1 MIRVLQ
7 ILPWGLKLG
16 GVEATLMSYYRAINR
31 SKVQFDFF
39 VPTEN
44 KKGEKQIFEAE
55 AVSLG
60 ARIFKHPTSMKYPLR
75 SAIALFQVLRKH
87 KEYKIIHIYARH
99 TVFPAL
105 DMFVAKL
112 NGVPIRIV
120 YSCGTETEYPLL
132 FEIFRPMVKLL
143 ATHWLA
149 GSTEAGEF
157 MFGKKARERLIISA
171 RARDL
176 EAFRYNPT
184 RRGEVREKLELSNF
198 YVIIQVGRL
207 DSNKNHGLIMEAFSR
222 ALTENKEMILMIVGE
237 GELLSELNEN
247 VNRLQIGDN
256 VRFMGSRDD
265 VADLMQAADILVLPS
280 QREGLP
286 GVAIEAQAAGLP
298 CLLADTITTQV
309 KVTDLVEFLPIDKGI
324 EIWVKRLLF
333 YRGFER
339 PDTSK
344 ELRRSGYDIHD
355 AAKTLENFYYE
366 ALNEGYDRN

>member
-7 ILPWGLKLG
+7 ILPWGLKIG

-31 SKVQFDFF
+31 TKVQFDFV
-39 VPTEN
+39 VPIEN
-44 KKGEKQIFEAE
+44 KKGEQQIFEAE

-60 ARIFKHPTSMKYPLR
+60 ARIYRHPTSMKYPLR
-75 SAIALFQVLRKH
+75 SAIALFRLLRKH
-87 KEYKIIHIYARH
+87 KEYKIIHVYARH

-105 DMFVAKL
+105 DAFAAKL
-112 NGVPIRIV
+112 SGVRIRMV
-120 YSCGTETEYPLL
+120 YSSGTNTEHPVL

-149 GSTEAGEF
+149 GSTEAGDF

-184 RRGEVREKLELSNF
+184 RRGEVRDKLDLNNA
-198 YVIIQVGRL
+198 YVIIHVGRM
-207 DSNKNHGLIMEAFSR
+207 DSNKNHGLIIEAFSR
-222 ALTENKEMILMIVGE
+222 ALTDDKEMILMLVGE
-237 GELLSELNEN
+237 GELLSELNEK

-256 VRFMGSRDD
+256 VRFMGRRDD
-265 VADLMQAADILVLPS
+265 VADLMQAADLMVLPS
-280 QREGLP
+280 LREGLP

-298 CLLADTITTQV
+298 CLLADTITAQA

-324 EIWVKRLLF
+324 DIWAKRLLF
-333 YRGFER
+333 YRGFKR
-339 PDTSK
+339 RDTSS
-344 ELRRSGYDIHD
+344 ELKQSGYDIHD
-355 AAKTLENFYYE
+355 AAKTLENFYHE
-366 ALNEGYDRN
+366 ALNEAYG

>member
-16 GVEATLMSYYRAINR
+16 GVEATVMSYYRAIDR

-39 VPTEN
+39 VPIEN

-60 ARIFKHPTSMKYPLR
+60 ARIFRHPTSMKYPLR
-75 SAIALFQVLRKH
+75 SAIALFRLLKKH
-87 KEYKIIHIYARH
+87 KEYKIIHVYARH

-105 DMFVAKL
+105 DTFVAKL
-112 NGVPIRIV
+112 TGVRVRIV
-120 YSCGTETEYPLL
+120 YSCGTETEYPVL
-132 FEIFRPMVKLL
+132 FKIFRPMVKLL
-143 ATHWLA
+143 ATHWSA
-149 GSTEAGEF
+149 GSIEAGEF
-157 MFGKKARERLIISA
+157 MFGKKAGERLVLSA

-184 RRGEVREKLELSNF
+184 RRGEVREKLELNDA
-198 YVIIQVGRL
+198 YVIIHVGRL

-222 ALTENKEMILMIVGE
+222 ALTENKGMILMIVGE
-237 GELLSELNEN
+237 GELLSELTEKA
-247 VNRLQIGDN
+247 NRLQIGDN
-256 VRFMGSRDD
+256 VRFMGRRDD
-265 VADLMQAADILVLPS
+265 VADLMQAADLLVLPS
-280 QREGLP
+280 LREGLP

-298 CLLADTITTQV
+298 CLLADTISTQA

-324 EIWVKRLLF
+324 EVWAERLLF
-333 YRGFER
+333 YRGFKR
-339 PDTSK
+339 RDTSS
-344 ELRRSGYDIHD
+344 ELKQSGYDIHD

-366 ALNEGYDRN
+366 ALNEAYG